1 MTGDVSCDVETKE
14 FLVVKVLRCVLGM
27 FVAVEFVEC
36 MTVTDVVTLENDEST
51 VTDDE
56 KGMKLSSVML
66 LWLEFVL
73 TSTSLENTGSPFS
86 MHSERSEGLLPLS
99 SISSDFMKSS
109 LLLLLLLLLTGLTDA
124 GLDDGG
130 AVGSS
135 ANVTFL
141 EHSPSELVLLQQ
153 LLHMLLL
160 RLSCC

>member
-14 FLVVKVLRCVLGM
+14 FLVVKVLRSVLGM

-86 MHSERSEGLLPLS
+86 MHSERPEGLLPLS

-109 LLLLLLLLLTGLTDA
+109 LLLLLLLTGLTDA